1 MYYTEDGVIVNLELE
16 KDFETEEAY
25 IKNIDF
31 VPTWVNR
38 IKVDGR
44 YDYDILPIRNYLENN
59 EVSAELK
66 ERMENSYTNTM
77 NKMNTNL
84 N

>member
-1 MYYTEDGVIVNLELE
+1 
-16 KDFETEEAY
+16 
-25 IKNIDF
+25 
-31 VPTWVNR
+31 VNR